1 MVVDRLKT
9 GAHVLRARS
18 RVPTSPSTQYQ
29 YQYQPAA
36 ISNLLIPI
44 MPKPLSI
51 IIWILVSLA
60 GAGAFGVL
68 ALGRG
73 EQVSA
78 AWLLTAAICTY
89 LVAFRFYSKI
99 IAANVFALD
108 ATRATPAERLNDG
121 RDYVPT
127 NRWIV
132 FGHHFAAIAGPG
144 PLVGPTLAAQ
154 FGFLPGAIWIIVG
167 VALGGAVQ
175 DFVILC
181 ASLRRNGKSLGQ
193 MAKEEIGP
201 IAGYTALVAVLGI
214 RIVLIAVLALIV
226 VNALGESPWGVVT
239 VGLTIP
245 IALLMGGYMRW
256 IRPHRVLE
264 ATAMGLVL
272 LLVAL
277 FLGRWVSENPS
288 MAPMFTLSRA
298 NLAWLIMIYGFAAS
312 VLPVWLLLAPRDYL
326 SAFVKI
332 GVVFALALGVLIV
345 LPPMQMPRVTQFIDG
360 TGPVFAGKLFPFC
373 FITIACG
380 AISGFHALIS
390 SGTTPKLLRSEP
402 DARFIGYGAMLTESL
417 VAILALIAA
426 CVLTPG
432 EYFAINSP
440 AGIIG
445 TTPESAA
452 EAIRNWGF
460 VLDPESFKQLT
471 ANIGEERLL
480 SRTGGAPSLAV
491 GMAHLF
497 SSALGGPTA
506 LALWYHFAIMFEAL
520 FILTTLDAGTRVGR
534 FMLQDVLKH
543 VWAPLGKVSW
553 YPGVVITSGIF
564 VAMWG
569 YFLYQGVVDPLGGIN
584 TLWPLFG
591 IANQLLAAVALCVG
605 TTVIIKMG
613 KAKYA
618 PITLAPLIWL
628 VIVTMTAGY
637 QKIFS
642 PIPRLGFLSHAQ
654 SFEATLAAGNLPP
667 GVASI
672 EAAQRLILNDR
683 IDAAVAAFFMISV
696 IIILADSA
704 RQWYGVISGRMPAV
718 SSEVP
723 YEARAAVAGD

>member
-1 MVVDRLKT
+1 
-9 GAHVLRARS
+9 
-18 RVPTSPSTQYQ
+18 
-29 YQYQPAA
+29 
-36 ISNLLIPI
+36 

-51 IIWILVSLA
+51 LVWILVSLA
-60 GAGAFGVL
+60 GAGAFAAM

-78 AWLLTAAICTY
+78 AWLVTAAVCTY
-89 LVAFRFYSKI
+89 MVAFRFYSKI
-99 IAANVFALD
+99 IAAKVFALD
-108 ATRATPAERLNDG
+108 ANRATPAERLNDG

-181 ASLRRNGKSLGQ
+181 SSVRRNGKSLGQ
-193 MAKEEIGP
+193 MAREEIGP
-201 IAGYTALVAVLGI
+201 VAGVTALVAVLGI
-214 RIVLIAVLALIV
+214 MLVLIAVLALVV

-245 IALLMGGYMRW
+245 IALIMGGYMRW

-264 ATAMGLVL
+264 ATAIGLVL
-272 LLVAL
+272 LFVAL
-277 FLGRWVSENPS
+277 YMGKAVSES
-288 MAPMFTLSRA
+288 ATLAPMFTLSRS

-326 SAFVKI
+326 SAFVKL
-332 GVVFALALGVLIV
+332 GVVFALALGVLIII
-345 LPPMQMPRVTQFIDG
+345 PPLQMPAVTQFIDG

-380 AISGFHALIS
+380 AISGFHSLIS
-390 SGTTPKLLRSEP
+390 SGTTPKLLQREP
-402 DARFIGYGAMLTESL
+402 DARFIGYGGMLLESL
-417 VAILALIAA
+417 VAVLALIAA

-460 VLDPESFKQLT
+460 VLDPESFRQLT

-497 SSALGGPTA
+497 SNVLGGTTA
-506 LALWYHFAIMFEAL
+506 PALWYHFAIMFEAL

-534 FMLQDVLKH
+534 FMLQDILKH
-543 VWAPLGKVSW
+543 AWAPLGRVSW
-553 YPGVVITSGIF
+553 YPGVVITSALF
-564 VAMWG
+564 VMMWG
-569 YFLYQGVVDPLGGIN
+569 YFLYQGVIDPLGGVN

-618 PITLAPLIWL
+618 PITLAPLAWL
-628 VIVTMTAGY
+628 VIVCMTAGW

-642 PIPRLGFLSHAQ
+642 PDPRLGFLARANVY
-654 SFEATLAAGNLPP
+654 ETTLAAGNLPP
-667 GVASI
+667 GIASA
-672 EAAQRLILNDR
+672 EVAQRFILNDR
-683 IDAAVAAFFMISV
+683 IDAAVTAFFLLAV
-696 IIILADSA
+696 IIILADSLKE
-704 RQWYGVISGRMPAV
+704 WYKVVSGRMPAV

-723 YEARAAVAGD
+723 FEPRAAVAGD

>member
-1 MVVDRLKT
+1 
-9 GAHVLRARS
+9 
-18 RVPTSPSTQYQ
+18 
-29 YQYQPAA
+29 
-36 ISNLLIPI
+36 

-51 IIWILVSLA
+51 LIWTLVSLA
-60 GAGAFGVL
+60 GAGSFAFL

-78 AWLLTAAICTY
+78 AWLLTAAVCTY
-89 LVAFRFYSKI
+89 LVAYRFYSKI
-99 IAANVFALD
+99 IAAKIFALD
-108 ATRATPAERLNDG
+108 ANRVTPAERLNDG

-154 FGFLPGAIWIIVG
+154 FGFLPGTIWIIVG

-181 ASLRRNGKSLGQ
+181 SSLRRNGKSLGQ

-201 IAGYTALVAVLGI
+201 IAGFTALVAVLGI
-214 RIVLIAVLALIV
+214 MIVLIAVLALVV
-226 VNALGESPWGVVT
+226 VNALGESPWGIVT

-245 IALLMGGYMRW
+245 IALIMGGYMRW

-264 ATAMGLVL
+264 ATAIGLVL

-277 FLGRWVSENPS
+277 FLGRSVSES
-288 MAPMFTLSRA
+288 ATLAPMFTLSRA
-298 NLAWLIMIYGFAAS
+298 NLAVLIMAYGFAAS

-326 SAFVKI
+326 SAFVKL
-332 GVVFALALGVLIV
+332 GVVFALALGVLITV
-345 LPPMQMPRVTQFIDG
+345 PDLQMPAVTQFIDG
-360 TGPVFAGKLFPFC
+360 SGPVFAGKLFPFC

-390 SGTTPKLLRSEP
+390 SGTTPKLLQREP
-402 DARFIGYGAMLTESL
+402 DARFIGYGAMLMESL

-460 VLDPESFKQLT
+460 VLDPEAFKQLT

-491 GMAHLF
+491 GMANLF
-497 SSALGGPTA
+497 SNVLGGPTA

-534 FMLQDVLKH
+534 FMLQDLLKH

-564 VAMWG
+564 VMMWG
-569 YFLYQGVVDPLGGIN
+569 YFLYQGVIDPLGGIN

-618 PITLAPLIWL
+618 PITIAPLIWL
-628 VIVTMTAGY
+628 VIVTMTAGW
-637 QKIFS
+637 QKMFS
-642 PIPRLGFLSHAQ
+642 PDPKLGFLARANLY
-654 SFEATLAAGNLPP
+654 EETLAAGNLPP
-667 GVASI
+667 GIASA
-672 EAAQRLILNDR
+672 EAAQRFIFNDR
-683 IDAAVAAFFMISV
+683 VDAAVAAFFMISV
-696 IIILADSA
+696 IIILADSVKE
-704 RQWYGVISGRMPAV
+704 WYKVISGKMPPV
-718 SSEVP
+718 STEVP
-723 YEARAAVAGD
+723 FEPRTAVAGD